1 MRRRVA
7 RAEFA
12 LLIAALA
19 AAPALDGATYYVDAS
34 TGNDSR
40 TAAQAQSESTPW
52 RSIAPAA
59 NAARAGDTVM
69 VAPGVYREQVAP
81 YASGTASAP
90 IVYRAKDRSNR
101 PVIDGSVVLPANGW
115 RNVSLTNFLGQ
126 SVQAKVCDIDW
137 IPPAVFVGDRRLT
150 LAHEPE
156 QVNGDDLLREH
167 DQLEDHADRL

>member
-12 LLIAALA
+12 ILIAALA

-59 NAARAGDTVM
+59 NAARALSLIRATVRYSRSR
-69 VAPGVYREQVAP
+69 APP
-81 YASGTASAP
+81 HT
-90 IVYRAKDRSNR
+90 
-101 PVIDGSVVLPANGW
+101 
-115 RNVSLTNFLGQ
+115 T
-126 SVQAKVCDIDW
+126 
-137 IPPAVFVGDRRLT
+137 
-150 LAHEPE
+150 
-156 QVNGDDLLREH
+156 
-167 DQLEDHADRL
+167 

>member
-40 TAAQAQSESTPW
+40 TALEAQSASTPW

-81 YASGTASAP
+81 SASGHGTVKL
-90 IVYRAKDRSNR
+90 I
-101 PVIDGSVVLPANGW
+101 GSPA
-115 RNVSLTNFLGQ
+115 
-126 SVQAKVCDIDW
+126 A
-137 IPPAVFVGDRRLT
+137 T
-150 LAHEPE
+150 LAGIPL
-156 QVNGDDLLREH
+156 VSSSITP
-167 DQLEDHADRL
+167 